1 MIQSSVKQ
9 GSVPGDF
16 FDYDMGHRHRGLAYI
31 FVHSEFNSK
40 AWKRDMTDASRLG
53 SSEDQKM
60 LTETLKHLDFQV
72 KSFENLTA
80 GRVRR
85 EIAKRKYH
93 STSCWFF

>member
-16 FDYDMGHRHRGLAYI
+16 FDYDMGHHHRGLAYI
-31 FVHSEFNSK
+31 FIHSEFH
-40 AWKRDMTDASRLG
+40 LG
-53 SSEDQKM
+53 LIDERPGAKEDEKM
-60 LTETLKHLDFQV
+60 LTETLKHLNFQV

-93 STSCWFF
+93 STSCWFFFKF